1 MRNHAVVNA
10 GTKVLFPNESI
21 VFGDRVRSARHQAPG
36 RRLLAMLGLWRQTS
50 VKVPTQFPPKRSSR
64 RRTSIRTGWLPR
76 SIAAAVADRI
86 FADSV
91 VQVGA
96 ADSAGPLPMRPF
108 TGEKVISASART
120 RTSPP
125 RIEGEKP
132 QTA

>member
-1 MRNHAVVNA
+1 
-10 GTKVLFPNESI
+10 LFPNESI

-50 VKVPTQFPPKRSSR
+50 VKVPTQFPPKRWISSR

-86 FADSV
+86 FADAV

-96 ADSAGPLPMRPF
+96 ADSVAL
-108 TGEKVISASART
+108 
-120 RTSPP
+120 SPRAP
-125 RIEGEKP
+125 RREGDGD
-132 QTA
+132 QQAL